1 MALNKV
7 ILCALFFSCVTLAP
21 GQPIQEL
28 AFRAGGAVYFDR
40 ETAPLYEL
48 TVRVGPNDYSL
59 PFSLDRDGKT
69 VWTAEAPPPY
79 GNLP

>member
-28 AFRAGGAVYFDR
+28 AFRALAGPF
-40 ETAPLYEL
+40 TL
-48 TVRVGPNDYSL
+48 TVRQLLCMS
-59 PFSLDRDGKT
+59 
-69 VWTAEAPPPY
+69 
-79 GNLP
+79 